1 MYKQPIFASGSTTG
15 IGSLPHQ
22 SPAEAVE
29 TVLRGFDIPF
39 WPQLPRRSILEGM
52 VPQFSEGMPQIRI
65 EPDGSVWASRDSEEE
80 LERFYETYTEATT
93 LAISEDF
100 AMGFHEFIRR
110 TRQRRFKFLKG
121 QITGP
126 LTFTLG
132 IRLKDGNPI
141 YFDEELR
148 EISLMVLKAKARWQI
163 QALKPQAD
171 NVVLF
176 VDEPILSVIGGSA
189 YLAIDPSEVERLLKE
204 LINSIN
210 SAGAISGIHCCG
222 RADWEMVLRSGV
234 RVLSFDSY
242 EHFSSIL
249 ASTGTFATNSEPLLK
264 FLESGGYLAWGAV
277 PTTEAINSEDIN
289 SLKRRLL
296 EQIETLSKFIPE
308 RLLKSQLLLT
318 PSCGMGSRTVEESH
332 RIIQILWRI
341 KEEIL

>member
-1 MYKQPIFASGSTTG
+1 MFASGSTTG

-100 AMGFHEFIRR
+100 ATGLHEFIRR

-126 LTFTLG
+126 LTYTLG
-132 IRLKDGNPI
+132 IRLKDGNPV

-189 YLAIDPSEVERLLKE
+189 YLSIDPSEVERLLRE
-204 LINSIN
+204 LISSIN

-222 RADWEMVLRSGV
+222 RADWEIVLRSGV

-242 EHFSSIL
+242 DHFSSIL
-249 ASTGTFATNSEPLLK
+249 ASSEPLLK

-289 SLKRRLL
+289 SLKERLL

-308 RLLKSQLLLT
+308 RLLRSQFLLT

>member
-1 MYKQPIFASGSTTG
+1 MFVSGSTTG

-29 TVLRGFDIPF
+29 TVLKGFDIPF
-39 WPQLPRRSILEGM
+39 WPQLPRRSKLEGM
-52 VPQFSEGMPQIRI
+52 IPQFSEGMPQIRI

-110 TRQRRFKFLKG
+110 TKQRRFKFLKG

-132 IRLKDGNPI
+132 IRLKDGNPL

-163 QALKPQAD
+163 QVLKPQAD

-176 VDEPILSVIGGSA
+176 VDEPILSVIGGST
-189 YLAIDPSEVERLLKE
+189 YLAINPSEVERLIRE
-204 LINSIN
+204 LISSIN

-222 RADWEMVLRSGV
+222 RADWEIVLRSGV
-234 RVLSFDSY
+234 RILSFDSY
-242 EHFSSIL
+242 DHFSSIL
-249 ASTGTFATNSEPLLK
+249 ASSEHLLK
-264 FLESGGYLAWGAV
+264 FLENGGYLAWGAV

-296 EQIETLSKFIPE
+296 KQIETLSKFIPE

-318 PSCGMGSRTVEESH
+318 PSCGMGSRTVGESH

>member
-1 MYKQPIFASGSTTG
+1 MFVSGSTTG

-29 TVLRGFDIPF
+29 TVLKGFDIPF

-52 VPQFSEGMPQIRI
+52 VSQFSEGMPQIRI
-65 EPDGSVWASRDSEEE
+65 EPDGSVWALRNSEEE

-110 TRQRRFKFLKG
+110 TKQRRFKFLKG

-132 IRLKDGNPI
+132 IRLKDGNPL

-163 QALKPQAD
+163 QVLKPQAD

-204 LINSIN
+204 LISSIN

-222 RADWEMVLRSGV
+222 RADWEIVLRSGV

-242 EHFSSIL
+242 DHFSSIL
-249 ASTGTFATNSEPLLK
+249 ASSEPLLK
-264 FLESGGYLAWGAV
+264 FLENGGYLAWGAV

-318 PSCGMGSRTVEESH
+318 PSCGMGSRTVGESH